1 MDKQA
6 LNLANRPSSRVRG
19 ASSGLALK
27 GILLRGKPRILFR
40 CSASPVLRVYM
51 PSDRWKTRA
60 AKSRFT
66 TARR

>member
-1 MDKQA
+1 MDEQT
-6 LNLANRPSSRVRG
+6 LDSPNRPFSIVRG

-51 PSDRWKTRA
+51 PSDLWKTRA
-60 AKSRFT
+60 VKSRFT
-66 TARR
+66 IARR